1 METYTED
8 DLKQS
13 GGCLDQFQEEKDEE
27 ELSSDEVSQ
36 VAVLAL
42 STYMY
47 VHVHGTNVYHT

>member
-1 METYTED
+1 MEIYTED

-27 ELSSDEVSQ
+27 DLSSDEVSQ

-42 STYMY
+42 SMYMY
-47 VHVHGTNVYHT
+47 MAQI